1 MTWFLDGFA
10 ILFILFLGYN
20 GFNRGLIEEL
30 GRLVGLIIAILIS
43 MSNTKSVSDK
53 IIEIVGLDD
62 WIIKILTFT
71 LLFIVSIV
79 LTRLLTKMLNIAIL
93 SKNNQMMNQSLG
105 FTFGAFKGF
114 FIIMTILWFIALL
127 PKQKWTSF
135 MGKNSNISKISNQF
149 RISIVSFFNW
159 DDPVELSESYIKQ
172 LTQP

>member
-1 MTWFLDGFA
+1 MTWFLDGVA
-10 ILFILFLGYN
+10 ILFILFLGYI

-30 GRLVGLIIAILIS
+30 GRLIGLIIAILIS
-43 MSNTKSVSDK
+43 MSNTKSISDK
-53 IIEIVGLDD
+53 IIGIVGLDD

-71 LLFIVSIV
+71 LLFIATIV

-127 PKQKWTSF
+127 PKKVDLLH
-135 MGKNSNISKISNQF
+135 G
-149 RISIVSFFNW
+149 
-159 DDPVELSESYIKQ
+159 
-172 LTQP
+172 

>member
-30 GRLVGLIIAILIS
+30 GRLIRLIIAILSS

-53 IIEIVGLDD
+53 IIGIVDLDD
-62 WIIKILTFT
+62 WIIKILTFS
-71 LLFIVSIV
+71 LLFIATIT

-127 PKQKWTSF
+127 PKQEWTSF
-135 MGKNSNISKISNQF
+135 MGKKSNISKISNQF
-149 RISIVSFFNW
+149 RISLVSFFNW

>member
-1 MTWFLDGFA
+1 MTWFLDGFT

-30 GRLVGLIIAILIS
+30 GRLIGLIIAILIS

-53 IIEIVGLDD
+53 IIGIVGLDD
-62 WIIKILTFT
+62 WIIKILTFS
-71 LLFIVSIV
+71 LLFIATIT

-127 PKQKWTSF
+127 PKQEWTSF
-135 MGKNSNISKISNQF
+135 MGKKSNISKISNQF
-149 RISIVSFFNW
+149 RISLVSFFNW

>member
-1 MTWFLDGFA
+1 MTWFLDGVA
-10 ILFILFLGYN
+10 ILFILFLGYI

-30 GRLVGLIIAILIS
+30 GRLIGLIIAILIS
-43 MSNTKSVSDK
+43 MSNTKSISDK
-53 IIEIVGLDD
+53 IIGIAGLDD

-71 LLFIVSIV
+71 LLFIATIV
-79 LTRLLTKMLNIAIL
+79 LTRLLTKMINIAIL

-135 MGKNSNISKISNQF
+135 MGKKSNILIMSNQF
-149 RISIVSFFNW
+149 RISIISFFNW

>member
-1 MTWFLDGFA
+1 MTWLLDGFA

-20 GFNRGLIEEL
+20 GFNRGLVEEL

-43 MSNTKSVSDK
+43 ISNTKFVSEK
-53 IIEIVGLDD
+53 IIGIVDFDD

-71 LLFIVSIV
+71 LLFIAAIV
-79 LTRLLTKMLNIAIL
+79 FTRLLTKMLNIAIL

-127 PKQKWTSF
+127 PKQRWTSF
-135 MGKNSNISKISNQF
+135 MGKKSNILIISNQF

>member
-1 MTWFLDGFA
+1 MTWFLDGAA
-10 ILFILFLGYN
+10 ILFILFLGYV

-30 GRLVGLIIAILIS
+30 GRLIGLIIAILIS
-43 MSNTKSVSDK
+43 MSNTKSISDK
-53 IIEIVGLDD
+53 IVGIVGFDD

-71 LLFIVSIV
+71 LLFIAAIV
-79 LTRLLTKMLNIAIL
+79 FTRLLTKMLNIAIL

-135 MGKNSNISKISNQF
+135 IGKKSNILIISNQF
-149 RISIVSFFNW
+149 RISIISFFNW

>member
-53 IIEIVGLDD
+53 IIGIVGFDD

-71 LLFIVSIV
+71 LLFITSIV

>member
-1 MTWFLDGFA
+1 
-10 ILFILFLGYN
+10 
-20 GFNRGLIEEL
+20 
-30 GRLVGLIIAILIS
+30 
-43 MSNTKSVSDK
+43 
-53 IIEIVGLDD
+53 
-62 WIIKILTFT
+62 
-71 LLFIVSIV
+71 
-79 LTRLLTKMLNIAIL
+79 LLTKMLNIAIL

-135 MGKNSNISKISNQF
+135 MGKKSNILIMSNQF
-149 RISIVSFFNW
+149 RISIISFFNW

>member
-1 MTWFLDGFA
+1 MAWFLDGVA
-10 ILFILFLGYN
+10 ILFILFLGYI

-30 GRLVGLIIAILIS
+30 GRLIGLIIAILIS
-43 MSNTKSVSDK
+43 MSNTKSISDK
-53 IIEIVGLDD
+53 IIGIVGLDD

-71 LLFIVSIV
+71 LLFIATIV

-93 SKNNQMMNQSLG
+93 SKNNQIMNQSLG

-135 MGKNSNISKISNQF
+135 MGKKSNILIISNQF
-149 RISIVSFFNW
+149 RISIISFFNW

>member
-20 GFNRGLIEEL
+20 GFNRGLVEEL

-43 MSNTKSVSDK
+43 MSNTKFVSEK
-53 IIEIVGLDD
+53 IIGIVGFDD

-71 LLFIVSIV
+71 ILFIVAII
-79 LTRLLTKMLNIAIL
+79 LTRLLTKMLNIALL

-105 FTFGAFKGF
+105 VTFGSFKGF
-114 FIIMTILWFIALL
+114 FIIMSIVWFIALL
-127 PKQKWTSF
+127 PKQKWASF
-135 MGKNSNISKISNQF
+135 MEKNSKISRISNQF
-149 RISIVSFFNW
+149 RSSMVSFFNW
-159 DDPVELSESYIKQ
+159 DDPIELSESYIKQ

>member
-43 MSNTKSVSDK
+43 MSNTKPVSDK

-71 LLFIVSIV
+71 LLFITSIV

-105 FTFGAFKGF
+105 CIFGAFKGF

>member
-1 MTWFLDGFA
+1 MTWFLDGFS
-10 ILFILFLGYN
+10 ILFILFLGYS

-43 MSNTKSVSDK
+43 ISNTKAVSDK
-53 IIEIVGLDD
+53 IIGIMGLDA

-71 LLFIVSIV
+71 LIFIASIV
-79 LTRLLTKMLNIAIL
+79 ITRLLTKMLNIVIL
-93 SKNNQMMNQSLG
+93 SKNNQMMNRSLG

-127 PKQKWTSF
+127 PKQKWTTF
-135 MGKNSNISKISNQF
+135 IGKKSNISIISDQF
-149 RISIVSFFNW
+149 RISIISFFNW

>member
-30 GRLVGLIIAILIS
+30 GRLIGLIIAILIS

-53 IIEIVGLDD
+53 IIGIVGLDD
-62 WIIKILTFT
+62 WIIKILTFS
-71 LLFIVSIV
+71 LLFIATIT

-127 PKQKWTSF
+127 PKQEWTSF
-135 MGKNSNISKISNQF
+135 MGKKSNISKISNQF
-149 RISIVSFFNW
+149 RISLVSFFNW

>member
-30 GRLVGLIIAILIS
+30 GRLIGLIIAILIS

-53 IIEIVGLDD
+53 IIGIVGLDD
-62 WIIKILTFT
+62 WIIKILTFS
-71 LLFIVSIV
+71 LLFIATIT

-135 MGKNSNISKISNQF
+135 IGKKSNILIISNQF
-149 RISIVSFFNW
+149 RISIISFFNW

>member
-30 GRLVGLIIAILIS
+30 GRLIGLIITILIS

-53 IIEIVGLDD
+53 IIGIVGLDD
-62 WIIKILTFT
+62 WIIKILTFS
-71 LLFIVSIV
+71 LLFIATIT

-127 PKQKWTSF
+127 PKQEWTSF
-135 MGKNSNISKISNQF
+135 MGKKSNISKISNQF
-149 RISIVSFFNW
+149 RISLVSFFNW

>member
-30 GRLVGLIIAILIS
+30 GRLIGLIIAILIS
-43 MSNTKSVSDK
+43 MSNTKSISDK
-53 IIEIVGLDD
+53 IIGIVGLDD
-62 WIIKILTFT
+62 WIIKILTYAI
-71 LLFIVSIV
+71 LFITTIV

-127 PKQKWTSF
+127 PKQEWTSF
-135 MGKNSNISKISNQF
+135 MGKKSNISKISNQF
-149 RISIVSFFNW
+149 RISLVSFFNW

>member
-1 MTWFLDGFA
+1 MAWFLDGFA
-10 ILFILFLGYN
+10 ILFILLLGYN
-20 GFNRGLIEEL
+20 GFNRGLVEEL

-53 IIEIVGLDD
+53 IIGIVGLED
-62 WIIKILTFT
+62 WIIKILTFS
-71 LLFIVSIV
+71 LLFIATII

-105 FTFGAFKGF
+105 FIFGAFKGL

-127 PKQKWTSF
+127 PKQEWTSF
-135 MGKNSNISKISNQF
+135 MGKKSNISKISNQF
-149 RISIVSFFNW
+149 RISLVSFFNW

-172 LTQP
+172 MTQP

>member
-1 MTWFLDGFA
+1 MTWFLDGFS

-43 MSNTKSVSDK
+43 MSNTKPVSDK
-53 IIEIVGLDD
+53 IIEIVDLDD

-71 LLFIVSIV
+71 LLFITSIV
-79 LTRLLTKMLNIAIL
+79 LTRLLTKMINIAIL
-93 SKNNQMMNQSLG
+93 SKKNQMMNQSLG

-127 PKQKWTSF
+127 PKQKWTTF
-135 MGKNSNISKISNQF
+135 IGKKSNISIISDQF
-149 RISIVSFFNW
+149 RISIISFFNW

>member
-1 MTWFLDGFA
+1 MAWFLDGFA
-10 ILFILFLGYN
+10 ILFILFLGYK

-43 MSNTKSVSDK
+43 MSNTKPVSDK

-71 LLFIVSIV
+71 LLFITAIV
-79 LTRLLTKMLNIAIL
+79 FTRLLTKMLNIAIL

-105 FTFGAFKGF
+105 CIFGAFKGF
-114 FIIMTILWFIALL
+114 LIIMTILWFIALL
-127 PKQKWTSF
+127 PKQRWTTF
-135 MGKNSNISKISNQF
+135 MGKKSNSSIISDQF
-149 RISIVSFFNW
+149 RVSIISFFNW
-159 DDPVELSESYIKQ
+159 DDPIELSESYIKQ

>member
-1 MTWFLDGFA
+1 MAWFLDGFA
-10 ILFILFLGYN
+10 ILFILLLGYN
-20 GFNRGLIEEL
+20 GFNKGLVEEL

-43 MSNTKSVSDK
+43 MSNTKSVSEK
-53 IIEIVGLDD
+53 IIGIVGFDD

-79 LTRLLTKMLNIAIL
+79 AARLLTKMLNIAIL
-93 SKNNQMMNQSLG
+93 SKNNQMMNRSLG
-105 FTFGAFKGF
+105 CIFGSFKGF

-127 PKQKWTSF
+127 PKQKWISF
-135 MGKNSNISKISNQF
+135 IGKKSNISIISNQF

>member
-30 GRLVGLIIAILIS
+30 GRLIGLIITILIS

-53 IIEIVGLDD
+53 IIGIVGLDD
-62 WIIKILTFT
+62 WIIKILTFS
-71 LLFIVSIV
+71 LLFIATIT

-127 PKQKWTSF
+127 PKQEWTSF
-135 MGKNSNISKISNQF
+135 MGKKSNISKISNQF
-149 RISIVSFFNW
+149 RISLVSFFNW
-159 DDPVELSESYIKQ
+159 DDPVELSGSYIKQ

>member
-1 MTWFLDGFA
+1 MTWLLDGFA

-20 GFNRGLIEEL
+20 GFNRGLVEEL

-43 MSNTKSVSDK
+43 MSNTKFVSEK
-53 IIEIVGLDD
+53 IIGIVDFD
-62 WIIKILTFT
+62 EWIIKILTFT
-71 LLFIVSIV
+71 LLFIAAIV
-79 LTRLLTKMLNIAIL
+79 FTRLLTKMLNIAIL
-93 SKNNQMMNQSLG
+93 SKNNQMMNKSLG

-135 MGKNSNISKISNQF
+135 MGKKSNILIISNQF

>member
-1 MTWFLDGFA
+1 MTWLLDGFS

-71 LLFIVSIV
+71 LLFITSIV

-93 SKNNQMMNQSLG
+93 SKNNQMMNQLLG
-105 FTFGAFKGF
+105 CTFGAFKGF

-127 PKQKWTSF
+127 PKQKWTTF
-135 MGKNSNISKISNQF
+135 IGKKSCISIISDQF
-149 RISIVSFFNW
+149 RISIISFFNW

>member
-1 MTWFLDGFA
+1 MAWFLDGFA

-20 GFNRGLIEEL
+20 GFNRGLVEEL

-43 MSNTKSVSDK
+43 MSNTKPVSDK

-71 LLFIVSIV
+71 LLFITSIV

>member
-1 MTWFLDGFA
+1 MTWFLDGVA

-30 GRLVGLIIAILIS
+30 GRLIGLIIAILIS
-43 MSNTKSVSDK
+43 MSNTKSISDK
-53 IIEIVGLDD
+53 IIGIVGLDD

-71 LLFIVSIV
+71 LLFIATIV

-135 MGKNSNISKISNQF
+135 MGKKSNISKISNQF
-149 RISIVSFFNW
+149 RISLVSFFNW

>member
-30 GRLVGLIIAILIS
+30 GRLIGLIIAILIS

-53 IIEIVGLDD
+53 IIGIAGLDD
-62 WIIKILTFT
+62 WIIKILTFS
-71 LLFIVSIV
+71 LLFIATIT
-79 LTRLLTKMLNIAIL
+79 LTRLLTKMLNIAII

-127 PKQKWTSF
+127 PKQEWTSF
-135 MGKNSNISKISNQF
+135 MGKKSNISKISNQF
-149 RISIVSFFNW
+149 RISLVSFFNW

>member
-1 MTWFLDGFA
+1 MAWFLDGFA

-20 GFNRGLIEEL
+20 GFHRGLIEEL

-43 MSNTKSVSDK
+43 MSNTKPVSDK

-71 LLFIVSIV
+71 LLFITSIV

-135 MGKNSNISKISNQF
+135 MDKKSNILIISNQF
-149 RISIVSFFNW
+149 RISIISFFNW

>member
-43 MSNTKSVSDK
+43 MSNTKSVSYK

>member
-1 MTWFLDGFA
+1 MTWFLDGLA
-10 ILFILFLGYN
+10 ILFILFLGFI

-30 GRLVGLIIAILIS
+30 GRLIGLIIAILIS
-43 MSNTKSVSDK
+43 MSNTKSISDK
-53 IIEIVGLDD
+53 IIGIVGLDD

-71 LLFIVSIV
+71 LLFIATIV

-135 MGKNSNISKISNQF
+135 IGKKSNILIISNQF
-149 RISIVSFFNW
+149 RISIISFFNW

>member
-1 MTWFLDGFA
+1 MTWFLDGAA
-10 ILFILFLGYN
+10 ILFILFLGYI

-30 GRLVGLIIAILIS
+30 GRLIGLIIAILIS
-43 MSNTKSVSDK
+43 MSNTKPVSDK

-71 LLFIVSIV
+71 LLFITSIV

-114 FIIMTILWFIALL
+114 IIIMTILWFIALL

-135 MGKNSNISKISNQF
+135 MDKKSNILIISNQF
-149 RISIVSFFNW
+149 RISIISFFNW

>member
-1 MTWFLDGFA
+1 MAWFLDGFA

-20 GFNRGLIEEL
+20 GFHRGLVEEL

-43 MSNTKSVSDK
+43 MSNTKSVSDS
-53 IIEIVGLDD
+53 IIGIVGFDG

-71 LLFIVSIV
+71 LLFIATIV

-114 FIIMTILWFIALL
+114 YYYDNSLVYCIASKAKMDLL
-127 PKQKWTSF
+127 H
-135 MGKNSNISKISNQF
+135 G
-149 RISIVSFFNW
+149 
-159 DDPVELSESYIKQ
+159 
-172 LTQP
+172 

>member
-1 MTWFLDGFA
+1 MAWFLDGFA

-20 GFNRGLIEEL
+20 GFHRGLIEEL

-43 MSNTKSVSDK
+43 ISNTKSVSDK
-53 IIEIVGLDD
+53 IIGIVGFDD

-71 LLFIVSIV
+71 VLFIVTIV

-135 MGKNSNISKISNQF
+135 MDKKSNILIISNQF
-149 RISIVSFFNW
+149 RISIISFFNW

>member
-1 MTWFLDGFA
+1 MTLFLDGVA
-10 ILFILFLGYN
+10 ILFILFLGYI

-30 GRLVGLIIAILIS
+30 GRLIGLIIAILIS

-53 IIEIVGLDD
+53 IIGIVGLDD
-62 WIIKILTFT
+62 WIIKILTFS
-71 LLFIVSIV
+71 LLFIATIT

-127 PKQKWTSF
+127 PKQEWTSF
-135 MGKNSNISKISNQF
+135 MGKKSNISKISNQF
-149 RISIVSFFNW
+149 RISLVSFFNW